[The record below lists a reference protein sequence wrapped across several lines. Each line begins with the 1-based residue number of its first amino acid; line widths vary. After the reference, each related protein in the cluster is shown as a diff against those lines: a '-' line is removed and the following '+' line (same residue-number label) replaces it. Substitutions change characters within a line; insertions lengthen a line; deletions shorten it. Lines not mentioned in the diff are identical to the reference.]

1 MERAAGQSLELLVLI
16 NRGAVRAC
24 GGPGAARG
32 EYQLS
37 CTMTPLRL
45 HLVSR
50 SMPWQIVPFPEYFF
64 LFSFFLCVS
73 RFWQL
78 GVCLL
83 FSFLLHPPPPPF
95 PSSPL
100 RVSDLVK
107 CSRTAACRVLQ
118 QLINN
123 SDNMIYVIHSPHK
136 ITVCNCLPNVF
147 RACFFAFF
155 SRLLHSKKK
164 KKGLWPGRKTVGSL
178 SKKLHTSVT
187 WADGYIRMWSH
198 CC

>member
-50 SMPWQIVPFPEYFF
+50 SMPGQIVPFPEYFF

-155 SRLLHSKKK
+155 FSASALQKKK
-164 KKGLWPGRKTVGSL
+164 RKRGLWPGRKTVGSL

-187 WADGYIRMWSH
+187 WADGYIRM
-198 CC
+198 